1 MAPRSRL
8 TSQTEQLIAEV
19 KKHPC
24 LYQIDRAEYRDP
36 VLKNKCWKEISKK
49 LNRDTSLLRKDW
61 KNLRDCYRQA
71 LITRQST
78 KKRQTKLKPWKF
90 EKQMLFVKPYLGPKS
105 CSADTSETSRALG
118 AASAP
123 ISDDGA
129 IDADDGA
136 IDADDGAVDADDSA
150 IDADN
155 DAIDADDD
163 EKEFKSFNTAS
174 TTADEYTTVNVSAA
188 SSNFP
193 DPITLLTKTEPGE
206 QIIIPIN
213 GVNHVVERF
222 HSIVEPPTSVMGDP
236 IITLLPPS
244 FMRPRR
250 RVAPPVLRINRE
262 VQTDEPSLNP
272 RQQDNPP
279 FSGRAQPMRPP
290 LSSAPNQQPFGF
302 RNSRCNR
309 STQWDA
315 PDASDLELFFIS
327 MFQSTRKMA
336 RCYQSRV
343 KREVLNTILRVE
355 DEYERRVDVSPI
367 NDVLRSEIRNIPTP
381 SYY

>member
-1 MAPRSRL
+1 
-8 TSQTEQLIAEV
+8 
-19 KKHPC
+19 
-24 LYQIDRAEYRDP
+24 
-36 VLKNKCWKEISKK
+36 
-49 LNRDTSLLRKDW
+49 
-61 KNLRDCYRQA
+61 
-71 LITRQST
+71 
-78 KKRQTKLKPWKF
+78 
-90 EKQMLFVKPYLGPKS
+90 

-129 IDADDGA
+129 IDADDGG

-155 DAIDADDD
+155 DAIDADNDAIDADDDD

-290 LSSAPNQQPFGF
+290 SHQRQINNHLDFVIPDAIAQRNGCTRCERSGAVFHQYVSKHQEDGSMLSKQGKEG
-302 RNSRCNR
+302 
-309 STQWDA
+309 STQHH
-315 PDASDLELFFIS
+315 
-327 MFQSTRKMA
+327 
-336 RCYQSRV
+336 
-343 KREVLNTILRVE
+343 
-355 DEYERRVDVSPI
+355 
-367 NDVLRSEIRNIPTP
+367 TP
-381 SYY
+381 S